1 MITID
6 FELIINPREN
16 NWDFNPGNIYQEIL
30 QNVKAI
36 VTTLKGSVP
45 LDRAFGILPN
55 VIDEPINIARA
66 KLSAEI
72 VKAVKEF
79 EPRARI
85 KNINFSGDMSN
96 AEIIIKMQIIL
107 S

>member
-1 MITID
+1 MD
-6 FELIINPREN
+6 FELIINPRN
-16 NWDFNPGNIYQEIL
+16 NTWSFAPDNIYQEIL

-36 VTTLKGSVP
+36 ITTIKGSVP
-45 LDRAFGILPN
+45 LDRAFGISPD

-79 EPRARI
+79 EPRANIRS
-85 KNINFSGDMSN
+85 INFSGDYEN
-96 AEIIIKMQIIL
+96 AQIKLNVRIVQN
-107 S
+107 